1 MEELAF
7 QTTLKPLCRKNIVI
21 LALCESSCGYIG
33 LTVDT
38 KRKNKTAQKTGRGE
52 IEISDDL
59 HHAFVH
65 YPSSFT
71 VAQMAAVKPVD
82 IRYRLFIIRPQID
95 F

>member
-59 HHAFVH
+59 C
-65 YPSSFT
+65 
-71 VAQMAAVKPVD
+71 
-82 IRYRLFIIRPQID
+82 FIIKPLYQHTIFRFILFTTPFHSISLNNSKLANRK
-95 F
+95 